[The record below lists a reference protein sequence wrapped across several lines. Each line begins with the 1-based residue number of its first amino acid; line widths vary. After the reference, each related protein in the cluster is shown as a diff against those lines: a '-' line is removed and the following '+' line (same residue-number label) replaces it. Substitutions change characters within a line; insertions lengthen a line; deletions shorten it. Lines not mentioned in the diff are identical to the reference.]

1 MKTYFLWMIIIS
13 AIMVVPW
20 WQYQVLARAEEMV
33 HTKYN
38 HAIRRDVELADR
50 IDKLE
55 QAVCHEINMR
65 SVRPS
70 EKLSAKQCMD
80 FIDTIATDAR
90 NETDPGKGLAWML
103 TPSPAACPPLDQY
116 CQKIKENK

>member
-1 MKTYFLWMIIIS
+1 MKTYIAWIIV
-13 AIMVVPW
+13 AAAATVVPW

-33 HTKYN
+33 HDKYN
-38 HAIRRDVELADR
+38 HAIRRNVEISDR

-55 QAVCHEINMR
+55 QAICHEINMR

-80 FIDTIATDAR
+80 FIDTITTDAR
-90 NETDPGKGLAWML
+90 SETVPGKGLTWML
-103 TPSPAACPPLDQY
+103 TPSPTACPPLDQY
-116 CQKIKENK
+116 CQKMKENK